1 MFTEGGYFVSG
12 LGGYFHSG
20 LGGYFRAD
28 YTTTSD
34 WSKTSFNILNR
45 RFFYFFFPT
54 LLLSAAATGASV
66 ATGNSVAA
74 DMIKGISDE
83 AQQEVAEKQDYSIS
97 VKKDIGIQIYVVKR
111 AEY

>member
-1 MFTEGGYFVSG
+1 VKSVPGDGRGKCTIPTYKG
-12 LGGYFHSG
+12 L
-20 LGGYFRAD
+20 LR
-28 YTTTSD
+28 
-34 WSKTSFNILNR
+34 KSFNILNC
-45 RFFYFFFPT
+45 RFFMSFSII
-54 LLLSAAATGASV
+54 LLSAAATGASV

-111 AEY
+111 VEY